1 MISNPK
7 TKHPSTLG
15 ADEHAPSFSAY
26 VRRVQEIEAQLDREM
41 AQVRLGAIRRECE
54 RANKEKRRGDELE
67 LQLAAMR
74 EEYKILKGI
83 ASMLLIG
90 YPVLWLVT
98 R

>member
-1 MISNPK
+1 MTFKPK
-7 TKHPSTLG
+7 THTLSG
-15 ADEHAPSFSAY
+15 VDEHTPSFSEY
-26 VRRVQEIEAQLDREM
+26 VRRVEEIEAQLDREM
-41 AQVRLGAIRRECE
+41 AQVRLSAIRRECE
-54 RANKEKRRGDELE
+54 RANKEKKRGDVLE